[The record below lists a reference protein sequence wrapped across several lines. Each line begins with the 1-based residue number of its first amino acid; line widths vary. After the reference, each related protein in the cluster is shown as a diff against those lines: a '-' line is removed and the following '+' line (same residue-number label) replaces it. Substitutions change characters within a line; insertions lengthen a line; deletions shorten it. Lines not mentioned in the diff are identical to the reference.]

1 MLPLAILAKGL
12 ATCVRAMTSVIP
24 KMEKALRLTSTQIQ
38 AIIKTLAR
46 LADETAEVFLFGS
59 RLNDQARGGDVDL
72 LIETNTPLTLIE
84 RAQLKIVEDLVGLPV
99 DIIVQTRNAMPTPFQ
114 RIARANAVK
123 LEA

>member
-1 MLPLAILAKGL
+1 M
-12 ATCVRAMTSVIP
+12 
-24 KMEKALRLTSTQIQ
+24 RLTSTQIQ
-38 AIIKTLAR
+38 AIMKTLAR
-46 LADETAEVFLFGS
+46 LADETADVFLFGS

-84 RAQLKIVEDLVGLPV
+84 RAQIKIELEDLVGLPV
-99 DIIVQTRNAMPTPFQ
+99 DIVVQARNATPTPFQ